1 MNELY
6 WITRFYSIN
15 GTIGTIIVLSIIV
28 AICAFISFNCGIH
41 DEDFKYDDRIR
52 SLCKKLINITK
63 ISFII
68 TIIST
73 ILDEFVRD
81 PEGYKNY
88 RSGEDL
94 VGIVPRH
101 YLKENPTA
109 NQIPDK
115 CIKLLDKWV
124 TDELENDS
132 IK

>member
-63 ISFII
+63 VSFII

-73 ILDEFVRD
+73 IAFIFTPSQKEAYLICGLGGTID
-81 PEGYKNY
+81 
-88 RSGEDL
+88 
-94 VGIVPRH
+94 

-124 TDELENDS
+124 TNELENDS

>member
-15 GTIGTIIVLSIIV
+15 GTIGTILVLSIIV

-41 DEDFKYDDRIR
+41 DSDFEYDERVR
-52 SLCKKLINITK
+52 SICKKLINITK
-63 ISFII
+63 ISSVI

-73 ILDEFVRD
+73 IAFIFTPSQKEAYLIWGLGGTID
-81 PEGYKNY
+81 
-88 RSGEDL
+88 
-94 VGIVPRH
+94 

-109 NQIPDK
+109 KQIPDK
-115 CIKLLDKWV
+115 CVKLLDKWV

>member
-15 GTIGTIIVLSIIV
+15 GTIGTILVLSIIV

-41 DEDFKYDDRIR
+41 DSDFEHDDRVR
-52 SLCKKLINITK
+52 SICKKLINITK

-73 ILDEFVRD
+73 IVFIFTPSQKEAYLIWGFGGTID
-81 PEGYKNY
+81 
-88 RSGEDL
+88 
-94 VGIVPRH
+94 

-109 NQIPDK
+109 KQIPDK

>member
-63 ISFII
+63 VSFII

-73 ILDEFVRD
+73 IAFIFTPSQKEAYLIWGLGGTID
-81 PEGYKNY
+81 
-88 RSGEDL
+88 
-94 VGIVPRH
+94 

-124 TDELENDS
+124 TNELENDS

>member
-15 GTIGTIIVLSIIV
+15 GTIGTILVLSIIV

-41 DEDFKYDDRIR
+41 DEDFKYDDRVR
-52 SLCKKLINITK
+52 SICKKLINITK

-73 ILDEFVRD
+73 IAFIFTPSQKEAYLIWGLGGTID
-81 PEGYKNY
+81 
-88 RSGEDL
+88 
-94 VGIVPRH
+94 

-109 NQIPDK
+109 KQIPDK

>member
-52 SLCKKLINITK
+52 SLCKNLINITK

-73 ILDEFVRD
+73 IAFIFTPSQKEAYLIWGLGGTID
-81 PEGYKNY
+81 
-88 RSGEDL
+88 
-94 VGIVPRH
+94 

>member
-73 ILDEFVRD
+73 IAFIFTPSQKEAYLIWGLGGTID
-81 PEGYKNY
+81 
-88 RSGEDL
+88 
-94 VGIVPRH
+94 

-115 CIKLLDKWV
+115 CIKLLDKWI

>member
-63 ISFII
+63 VSFII

-73 ILDEFVRD
+73 IAFIFTPSQKEAYLIWGLGGTID
-81 PEGYKNY
+81 
-88 RSGEDL
+88 
-94 VGIVPRH
+94 

>member
-15 GTIGTIIVLSIIV
+15 ATIGTIVVLSIVV
-28 AICAFISFNCGIH
+28 AICAFVSFNCGIH
-41 DEDFKYDDRIR
+41 DEDFEHDEGVR
-52 SLCKKLINITK
+52 SSCKNLFNITK
-63 ISFII
+63 VSFVIA
-68 TIIST
+68 IIST
-73 ILDEFVRD
+73 IAFIFTPSQEEAYLIWGLGGTID
-81 PEGYKNY
+81 
-88 RSGEDL
+88 
-94 VGIVPRH
+94 

-109 NQIPDK
+109 KQIPDK

>member
-6 WITRFYSIN
+6 WITRFGEISIAVKA
-15 GTIGTIIVLSIIV
+15 ILIMSIIV

-41 DEDFKYDDRIR
+41 DEDFKYDDRVR
-52 SLCKKLINITK
+52 SICKKLINITK

-73 ILDEFVRD
+73 IAFIFTPSQKDAYLIW
-81 PEGYKNY
+81 G
-88 RSGEDL
+88 
-94 VGIVPRH
+94 VGGTID

-109 NQIPDK
+109 KQIPDK

>member
-15 GTIGTIIVLSIIV
+15 ATIGTITVVSIIV
-28 AICAFISFNCGIH
+28 AICAFILFICGIH
-41 DEDFKYDDRIR
+41 DEDFEHDERVR
-52 SLCKKLINITK
+52 SICKNLFNITK
-63 ISFII
+63 VSFVIA
-68 TIIST
+68 IIST
-73 ILDEFVRD
+73 IAFIFTPSQEEAYLIWGLGGTID
-81 PEGYKNY
+81 
-88 RSGEDL
+88 
-94 VGIVPRH
+94 

-109 NQIPDK
+109 KQIPDK

>member
-15 GTIGTIIVLSIIV
+15 GTIATIIILSIIV
-28 AICAFISFNCGIH
+28 AICAFISFNCGLH
-41 DEDFKYDDRIR
+41 DADFKYDDRVR
-52 SLCKKLINITK
+52 SICKKLINITK
-63 ISFII
+63 ISFVI

-73 ILDEFVRD
+73 IAFIFTPSQKEAYLIWGLGGTID
-81 PEGYKNY
+81 
-88 RSGEDL
+88 
-94 VGIVPRH
+94 

-109 NQIPDK
+109 KQIPDK

>member
-63 ISFII
+63 ISFVI

-73 ILDEFVRD
+73 IAFIFTPSQKEAYLIWGLGGTID
-81 PEGYKNY
+81 
-88 RSGEDL
+88 
-94 VGIVPRH
+94 

-109 NQIPDK
+109 KQIPDK

>member
-15 GTIGTIIVLSIIV
+15 GTIGTIMVLSIIV
-28 AICAFISFNCGIH
+28 AICAFISFNCGLH
-41 DEDFKYDDRIR
+41 DSDFKYDDRVR
-52 SLCKKLINITK
+52 SICKKLINITK

-73 ILDEFVRD
+73 IAFIFTPSQKEAYLIWGLGGTID
-81 PEGYKNY
+81 
-88 RSGEDL
+88 
-94 VGIVPRH
+94 

-109 NQIPDK
+109 KQIPDK

>member
-6 WITRFYSIN
+6 WITRFAEISIVVKV
-15 GTIGTIIVLSIIV
+15 ILIISIIV
-28 AICAFISFNCGIH
+28 FGVATIACGCTVTDGDLTDCEKREFLKTIKRFI
-41 DEDFKYDDRIR
+41 
-52 SLCKKLINITK
+52 K
-63 ISFII
+63 ISFIT
-68 TIIST
+68 TIVSAIMFIFTPSQRDAYLIWGLGGT
-73 ILDEFVRD
+73 ID
-81 PEGYKNY
+81 
-88 RSGEDL
+88 
-94 VGIVPRH
+94 